1 MQPGILLNAVVCL
14 AITISTTAFA
24 HMLYK
29 NKEKWNKISQPSLK
43 ALIGFWVL
51 VGIYFLLG
59 CIRIILYSFGL
70 DDIDKY
76 IYHFASI
83 PFVLI
88 PVPLAFY
95 IIYIITGNRRTS
107 FAVSLIFTIFGVIYL
122 LLLNKFGISGP
133 DISFW
138 GSAYSVNSDFA
149 IITYISGL
157 FIVPTSMILGLMLL
171 IFFGKVSNSTSSKI
185 IFSLFSISFVFD
197 FILLSY
203 IAQSGE
209 MQMASRIFVFI
220 GSVFGYLAQFQPDS
234 IKPRPRFVRSEDGDD
249 EFDQI

>member
-1 MQPGILLNAVVCL
+1 MESGFLMNALVCL
-14 AITISTTAFA
+14 AITVSTTVFA
-24 HMLYK
+24 YMLHK
-29 NKEKWNKISQPSLK
+29 NKMRWNNISQPSLK
-43 ALIGFWVL
+43 SLIGFWLL
-51 VGIYFLLG
+51 VGIYYLLG
-59 CIRIILYSFGL
+59 SIRIVLYSLGIA
-70 DDIDKY
+70 DIDKY
-76 IYHFASI
+76 IYHLASI

-107 FAVSLIFTIFGVIYL
+107 FAVSLIFIIFGAIYIL
-122 LLLNKFGISGP
+122 MMNKSGISGP

-138 GSAYSVNSDFA
+138 GSVYSVHGDFA

-171 IFFGKVSNSTSSKI
+171 IFFGKVSNSANSKI

-234 IKPRPRFVRSEDGDD
+234 IKPRPRFVRYEGEDN
-249 EFDQI
+249 EFEQI

>member
-1 MQPGILLNAVVCL
+1 MGTGLLLNALVCL

-24 HMLYK
+24 YMLYK

-43 ALIGFWVL
+43 ALIGFWLL

-59 CIRIILYSFGL
+59 SIRIILYSSGMA
-70 DDIDKY
+70 DIDKY
-76 IYHFASI
+76 TYYLASI

-95 IIYIITGNRRTS
+95 IIYIITGKRRIS
-107 FAVSLIFTIFGVIYL
+107 FGVSFIFTIFGVIYL
-122 LLLNKFGISGP
+122 LLLNKSGISGP

-138 GSAYSVNSDFA
+138 GSVYSVNNDFA

-171 IFFGKVSNSTSSKI
+171 IFFRKVSNSTRSKI

-209 MQMASRIFVFI
+209 MQMASRIFIFI

-234 IKPRPRFVRSEDGDD
+234 IKPKPCFPRYEDGND
-249 EFDQI
+249 EFEQI